1 MNLLALAGDIDA
13 LIAQI
18 RLVTPLT
25 ALCQRHGWTLT
36 LKSFHDCAGDDVRQ
50 AQVLVVQR
58 ASTARVW
65 RLQQMMQRQG
75 GAVIYDIDDLLTDVA
90 PHISNQAAVR
100 QRVPMLLRC
109 MHTADVVS
117 VSTARLGLELGL
129 ELGQEFRSQLAL
141 HAAVEVPNFAWEA
154 AKLKPPT
161 PQPGLPVTLLFA
173 SSDQLATHFMYPAL
187 RALEGVKIVVVVPPA
202 EVLAQAAPHVDAQP
216 LMPREAFVAFARSLP
231 NVLAVIPLEASRFA
245 ACKSAVKWFDYAAA
259 GVPTL
264 CSAVSPY
271 AEVILDDVTG
281 GLVPNEPEAWRSALC
296 RAVADDAWRARI
308 ARAAHAQVLAHHSLA
323 ITLQAWEVAVSQAL
337 ERSANRPAMP
347 TGAWQ
352 GLRERWWS
360 QADGVALWLRT
371 LNRARLAKRSR
382 R

>member
-25 ALCQRHGWTLT
+25 ALCQRHGWTLI
-36 LKSFHDCAGDDVRQ
+36 LKSFHDCTGDDLRR

-65 RLQQMMQRQG
+65 RLQQLMQRQG

-129 ELGQEFRSQLAL
+129 ELGPQTGL
-141 HAAVEVPNFAWEA
+141 HAAIEVPNFAWQA
-154 AKLKPPT
+154 ASLKPPT

-173 SSDQLATHFMYPAL
+173 SSDQLATHFIYPAL
-187 RALEGVKIVVVVPPA
+187 RALEGVKIVVVGPPA
-202 EVLAQAAPHVDAQP
+202 QGFVQAGLQIEAHP
-216 LMPREAFVAFARSLP
+216 LMPREAFVAFASSLP

-271 AEVILDDVTG
+271 AEVILDDATG

-296 RAVADDAWRARI
+296 RAVADNAWRARI
-308 ARAAHAQVLAHHSLA
+308 AQAAQAQVLACHSLA
-323 ITLQAWEVAVSQAL
+323 TTLQAWEMAVSQAL
-337 ERSANRPAMP
+337 ARSANRPAAA
-347 TGAWQ
+347 TGSWQ
-352 GLRERWWS
+352 GLRDRWWS
-360 QADGVALWLRT
+360 RADGVALRLRA

>member
-36 LKSFHDCAGDDVRQ
+36 LKSFHDCAADDLRR

-58 ASTARVW
+58 ALTARVW
-65 RLQQMMQRQG
+65 RLQQLMQRQG

-129 ELGQEFRSQLAL
+129 ELGPQTGL
-141 HAAVEVPNFAWEA
+141 HAAIEVPNFAWQA
-154 AKLKPPT
+154 ASLKPPT

-173 SSDQLATHFMYPAL
+173 SSDQLATHFIYPAL
-187 RALEGVKIVVVVPPA
+187 RALEGVKIVVVGPPA
-202 EVLAQAAPHVDAQP
+202 QGFVQAGLQIEAHP

-271 AEVILDDVTG
+271 AEVILDDATG

-296 RAVADDAWRARI
+296 RAVADNAWRARI
-308 ARAAHAQVLAHHSLA
+308 AQAAQAQVLACHSLA
-323 ITLQAWEVAVSQAL
+323 TTLQAWEMAVSQAL
-337 ERSANRPAMP
+337 ARSANRPAAA
-347 TGAWQ
+347 TGSWQ
-352 GLRERWWS
+352 GLRDRWWS
-360 QADGVALWLRT
+360 RADGVALRLRA

>member
-36 LKSFHDCAGDDVRQ
+36 LKSFHDCAADDLRR

-58 ASTARVW
+58 ALTARVW
-65 RLQQMMQRQG
+65 RLQQLMQRQG

-129 ELGQEFRSQLAL
+129 ELGPQTGL
-141 HAAVEVPNFAWEA
+141 HAAIEVPNFAWQA
-154 AKLKPPT
+154 ASLKPPT

-173 SSDQLATHFMYPAL
+173 SSDQLATHFIYPAL
-187 RALEGVKIVVVVPPA
+187 RALEGVKIVVVGPPA
-202 EVLAQAAPHVDAQP
+202 QGFVQAGLQIEAHP

-271 AEVILDDVTG
+271 AEVILDDATG

-296 RAVADDAWRARI
+296 RAVADNAWRARI
-308 ARAAHAQVLAHHSLA
+308 AQAAQAQVLACHSLA
-323 ITLQAWEVAVSQAL
+323 TTLLAWEMAVSQAL
-337 ERSANRPAMP
+337 ARNANRPAAA
-347 TGAWQ
+347 TGSWQ
-352 GLRERWWS
+352 GLRDRWWS
-360 QADGVALWLRT
+360 RADGVALRLRA

>member
-36 LKSFHDCAGDDVRQ
+36 LKSFHDCAADDLRR

-65 RLQQMMQRQG
+65 RLQQLMQRQG

-129 ELGQEFRSQLAL
+129 ELGPQTGL
-141 HAAVEVPNFAWEA
+141 HAAIEVPNFAWQA
-154 AKLKPPT
+154 ASLKPPT

-173 SSDQLATHFMYPAL
+173 SSDQLATHFIYPAL
-187 RALEGVKIVVVVPPA
+187 RALEGVKIVVVGPPA
-202 EVLAQAAPHVDAQP
+202 QGFVQAGLQIEAHP

-271 AEVILDDVTG
+271 AEVILDDATG

-296 RAVADDAWRARI
+296 RAVADNAWRARI
-308 ARAAHAQVLAHHSLA
+308 AQAAQAQVLACHSLA
-323 ITLQAWEVAVSQAL
+323 TTLQAWEMAVSQAL
-337 ERSANRPAMP
+337 ARSANRPAAA
-347 TGAWQ
+347 TGSWQ
-352 GLRERWWS
+352 GLRDRWWS
-360 QADGVALWLRT
+360 RADGVALRLRA